1 MNTRSIRF
9 RLTAWYALVLSAALA
24 LFSGLVW
31 VMMQD
36 RLLRDIRRGLD
47 DEATRLETFIRREAE
62 DTHVHLY
69 DELDEFCRALPSSS
83 YVELRPLGAGNPFR
97 HPATDFTSRTRYE
110 VLTRPILVGTQ
121 PYTLEIGASRAE
133 MHRAL
138 ELLETLLFS
147 LVPAV
152 IVLSCLGGAWLSRR
166 ALKPVDQITS
176 AARAI
181 SIENLGSRLTP
192 PGTGDEL
199 DRLAEAWNATLARL
213 ESAVEV
219 LSRFAGDASH
229 ELRTPVA
236 IIRTS
241 AELAL
246 RRDRDPQAYRD
257 SLREIAA
264 ESERMTQLVEDLLYL
279 ARRDARSAGIPMTP
293 LDLLDVLNSAVKEVR
308 GLADARDIR
317 IGLRLGTEDAPVAGN
332 AAALRRLFLAL
343 LDNAL
348 KYSAPGTEVRASVAR
363 RGDRIVA
370 TVEDHG
376 IGNRQWTT
384 YRLYFSA
391 SIGPASHG
399 PTRGTV
405 WGSRLQKALRRRTTL
420 RLRFEVTWVTGRF
433 SRWLSTGETQWT
445 IRPPRHPDC

>member
-1 MNTRSIRF
+1 
-9 RLTAWYALVLSAALA
+9 
-24 LFSGLVW
+24 
-31 VMMQD
+31 
-36 RLLRDIRRGLD
+36 
-47 DEATRLETFIRREAE
+47 
-62 DTHVHLY
+62 
-69 DELDEFCRALPSSS
+69 
-83 YVELRPLGAGNPFR
+83 
-97 HPATDFTSRTRYE
+97 
-110 VLTRPILVGTQ
+110 
-121 PYTLEIGASRAE
+121 

-293 LDLLDVLNSAVKEVR
+293 LDLRDVVNSAVKEVR

-376 IGNRQWTT
+376 IGIAADDVPFIFQRF
-384 YRLYFSA
+384 YRASKSRSDAGHGLGLSLAESVATAHNA
-391 SIGPASHG
+391 SIEVRSDVGHG
-399 PTRGTV
+399 SV
-405 WGSRLQKALRRRTTL
+405 
-420 RLRFEVTWVTGRF
+420 FEVAFHRRDSVDYPAAAA
-433 SRWLSTGETQWT
+433 S
-445 IRPPRHPDC
+445 